1 MFHRFAGFGRW
12 RRVVDKTA
20 AWLRLRRSCR
30 LVVPGEAG
38 TSLPVWF
45 FTCVLV
51 SAAVYAV
58 AHYVTRRDGVEEITE
73 LMKSGMCLYET
84 PRSVYCR
91 GTEGCDLV
99 LPDGTVARASSG
111 GMADGANG
119 ENGNASLDTAAAA
132 SRLLASRVPSPSSG
146 PGQRGLARC
155 ERARPSS
162 RQHAPPPSAAA
173 PTSRARRP
181 RAPWRGS
188 WPPLSPP
195 LAAGASREKG
205 WLGVQQVQQRVI
217 RGFWG
222 ADGSPTALVFC
233 TTTNSCVWWG
243 EAGGW

>member
-132 SRLLASRVPSPSSG
+132 SRPVLVCRGKQDKRTDLVVSGKLLRLVESNRQELIRNGQWPNKEATAEQRRRDFIGPPSPIRHQFEG
-146 PGQRGLARC
+146 TPAHIFAPGGVAADQKALANPAMQDTR
-155 ERARPSS
+155 
-162 RQHAPPPSAAA
+162 
-173 PTSRARRP
+173 
-181 RAPWRGS
+181 
-188 WPPLSPP
+188 
-195 LAAGASREKG
+195 
-205 WLGVQQVQQRVI
+205 
-217 RGFWG
+217 
-222 ADGSPTALVFC
+222 
-233 TTTNSCVWWG
+233 
-243 EAGGW
+243 